1 MQVFNV
7 SMKVL
12 KRNAPSILIYLGIFL
27 GLSLLFASNSSE
39 QEAEYASFETVK
51 TPVALF
57 LEEDTPLTRS
67 FEAYLKENAYLVT
80 VKDEEKTL
88 ADALYFRIITYVI
101 RIPEGFTDSFLN
113 GEPLPIVKETLPD
126 AITNIYTDLSIEN
139 FFNTARVYR
148 ESLPDASLSDVLE
161 KTKATLSLKT
171 PVQVETYG
179 GEKPSSYTRFYYNY
193 MSYSMVSI
201 LVLGTSIIMLLW
213 RDLPLRRRT
222 EVSPLRKSSIQLQK
236 VLSLGVFTLLTFV
249 LLNVFYFLVNRNAV
263 LDDKTLL
270 HIGNSFILA
279 FTSMG
284 MSFLVGTLLKSRN
297 AITAVSNVVSLGPS
311 FISGVFVPQ
320 ALLGEGVLT
329 LARVTPTY
337 YYVTANE
344 LIATLGNTMNEKIY
358 TNMLILF
365 AFGIAF
371 FLLAFYF
378 GQRRKTK
385 VSD

>member
-1 MQVFNV
+1 MQVFKV

-12 KRNAPSILIYLGIFL
+12 KRNAPSVLIYLGIFL
-27 GLSLLFASNSSE
+27 GLSILFASGSSE
-39 QEAEYASFETVK
+39 QEAEYASFDTVK

-57 LEEDTPLTRS
+57 MEEDTPLTRG
-67 FEAYLKENAYLVT
+67 FEDYLQENAYLVS

-88 ADALYFRIITYVI
+88 ADALYFRIVTYVI
-101 RIPEGFTDSFLN
+101 RIPKGFTESFLQ
-113 GEPLPIVKETLPD
+113 GEPLPVLKETLPD
-126 AITNIYTDLSIEN
+126 AITNIYTDLSVEN
-139 FFNTARVYR
+139 FFNTARIFQ
-148 ESLPDASLSDVLE
+148 ETLPDASLEEVLN
-161 KTKATLSLKT
+161 KTIDALSVKT
-171 PVQVETYG
+171 PVTIETYG
-179 GEKPSSYTRFYYNY
+179 GEEPSSYTRFYYNY

-213 RDLPLRRRT
+213 RDLPLLRRT
-222 EVSPLRKSSIQLQK
+222 EISPVKKSSIQLQK
-236 VLSLGVFTLLTFV
+236 VLALGVFTLLTYI
-249 LLNVFYFLVNRNAV
+249 LLNAFYFIINRNAV
-263 LDDKTLL
+263 LDHKTLL
-270 HIGNSFILA
+270 HMGNSFILA

-329 LARVTPTY
+329 LAKVTPTY

-344 LIATLGNTMNEKIY
+344 LIATLGSTMNQDIY
-358 TNMLILF
+358 VHMLVLA
-365 AFGIAF
+365 AFGILF

-378 GQRRKTK
+378 GQRRRSTRS
-385 VSD
+385 V